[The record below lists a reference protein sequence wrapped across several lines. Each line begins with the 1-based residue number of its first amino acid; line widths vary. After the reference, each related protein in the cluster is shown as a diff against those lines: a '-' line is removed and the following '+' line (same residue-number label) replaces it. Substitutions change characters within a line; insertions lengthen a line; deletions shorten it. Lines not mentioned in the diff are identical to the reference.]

1 MKKVTVKRMFNGE
14 VDNEFSDAGVY
25 YEDRGVV
32 ISVDQFGLIEVFNA
46 KPVEGEDVVI
56 IEQDAECLT
65 NDNPK
70 FVIDLILNG
79 K

>member
-1 MKKVTVKRMFNGE
+1 MKQVTVKRMFNGE
-14 VDNEFSDAGVY
+14 VDNEFSDAGVFY
-25 YEDRGVV
+25 PNQGVV

-56 IEQDAECLT
+56 LEQDAECLA
-65 NDNPK
+65 NDNPQ
-70 FVIDLILNG
+70 FVIDLIMNG